1 MGRTVQ
7 LAVGALVLC
16 LAAGAA
22 ACGDD
27 DGGTDPSPTPNPA
40 TTITIMASGTTS
52 PKNLTVARGAQ
63 VTFVNN
69 DTRARTMSSNP
80 HPAHT
85 DCPELGSI
93 GLLNPGQSR
102 SSANLNTARTCGYHD
117 HTDENNT
124 NVQGTITIQ

>member
-1 MGRTVQ
+1 MGRTGQ
-7 LAVGALVLC
+7 LAVGALVLA

-22 ACGDD
+22 ACGGD

-40 TTITIMASGTTS
+40 TTITITTSGTS
-52 PKNLTVARGAQ
+52 PKNLTVPRGSQ

-93 GLLNPGQSR
+93 GLLNPNQSR